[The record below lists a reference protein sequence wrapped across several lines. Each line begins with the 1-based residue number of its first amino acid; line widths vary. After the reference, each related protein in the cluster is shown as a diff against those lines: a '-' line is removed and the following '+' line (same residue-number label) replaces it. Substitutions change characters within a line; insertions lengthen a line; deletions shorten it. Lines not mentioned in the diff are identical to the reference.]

1 MDEMDEAI
9 AELFAASD
17 ALYEELA
24 RQFLTQSLRT
34 WFAAYD
40 HIRQLKEA
48 PIGEAQVPHN

>member
-9 AELFAASD
+9 AALFAASD

-24 RQFLTQSLRT
+24 KQFLTPSLRT

-40 HIRQLKEA
+40 HIRKIKEA